1 MTRVSQAE
9 RIFLGLGL
17 MLLHAVAGCA
27 TASDLEKVDKG
38 LTQRLEAMNNALH
51 SQVGELRTDL
61 KAVQADAKAALEKI
75 TESEATTFR
84 MLSEMKDQTSKS
96 SRDMGKIVTLS
107 AKLNTELH
115 KVQHALRHTL
125 AGVYHA
131 EEAAL
136 RERLKVLVEVRK
148 ELESLEAKNHPESGG
163 TE

>member
-1 MTRVSQAE
+1 
-9 RIFLGLGL
+9 

-51 SQVGELRTDL
+51 IQVGELRTDL

-75 TESEATTFR
+75 TESEATTFQL
-84 MLSEMKDQTSKS
+84 LSEMKDQTTKS
-96 SRDMGKIVTLS
+96 SRDLGKIVTLS
-107 AKLNTELH
+107 AKLNTELQ
-115 KVQHALRHTL
+115 KVQRALRQTL

-148 ELESLEAKNHPESGG
+148 ELESLEAMNHPESGSS
-163 TE
+163 E